1 MIYQVY
7 TKPNCEYCV
16 KAKAL
21 LTNKGLEYRELV
33 LGEDFTRDDLL
44 SWFPL
49 ANTFPQIEVFNDAG
63 QATYI
68 GGFTQLNESLK

>member
-7 TKPNCEYCV
+7 SKHNCQYCT

-21 LTNKGLEYRELV
+21 LTTKGLEFRELI

-49 ANTFPQIEVFNDAG
+49 ANTFPQIEVFDEDG
-63 QATYI
+63 KATYI
-68 GGFTQLNESLK
+68 GGFIELNESLK